1 MNVKDRQIALHY
13 LKNVTNSEYEPED
26 TDLFFHQLSRHSMDL
41 FGFCLRDLLN
51 IGEKRV
57 SSHDKSDFIIN
68 LLNGKLCRNSLLSE
82 DDIYKRIHN
91 IFDARKSDYST
102 DITSPDFDKN
112 FTIICDTFDLPS
124 DCRKLLQCLI
134 FMKKNSQIRRLL
146 GCFNDGISNDFM
158 DDMNADFVSAVC
170 KIPAERVK
178 EITSQTGILV
188 ESGILKHRYGDN
200 SFSSTFLNLLNM
212 NFNTAKEVRDVL
224 IGNPLSAN
232 LQRENFDYMSDDFD
246 KISNILVSGIANKQS
261 GINILLYGRPGTGK
275 TEIAKSICDMLG

>member
-82 DDIYKRIHN
+82 DDMYKRIHN
-91 IFDARKSDYST
+91 IFDARKSDYNT

-124 DCRKLLQCLI
+124 DCRKLLQC
-134 FMKKNSQIRRLL
+134 
-146 GCFNDGISNDFM
+146 
-158 DDMNADFVSAVC
+158 
-170 KIPAERVK
+170 
-178 EITSQTGILV
+178 
-188 ESGILKHRYGDN
+188 
-200 SFSSTFLNLLNM
+200 
-212 NFNTAKEVRDVL
+212 
-224 IGNPLSAN
+224 
-232 LQRENFDYMSDDFD
+232 
-246 KISNILVSGIANKQS
+246 
-261 GINILLYGRPGTGK
+261 
-275 TEIAKSICDMLG
+275 